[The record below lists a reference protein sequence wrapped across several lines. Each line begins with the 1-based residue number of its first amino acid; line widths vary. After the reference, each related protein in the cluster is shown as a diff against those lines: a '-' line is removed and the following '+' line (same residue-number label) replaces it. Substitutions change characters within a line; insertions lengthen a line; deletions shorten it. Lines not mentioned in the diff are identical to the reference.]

1 MSKTLFCRV
10 ACSPFRSEA
19 KDSSEMV
26 SQVLFGELVTLVQKT
41 EKWILIK
48 SLEDGYE
55 GFADPK
61 QYIEIT
67 ETEKDNWLALRKRY
81 FSFITLKTSRGF
93 LTLPPG
99 CFSAPYFSL
108 QEQHYEITDE
118 QKEFPDWQ
126 AFSNSFLNVS
136 YLWGGRSHYGIDC
149 SGFTQQIMRFRGT
162 ELPRDA
168 SQQVLYGNTVAFE
181 QRIAGDIAF
190 FHNTNNKIT
199 HVGILTEKDRIIHAS
214 GFVKEDTFTQEGI
227 ICSETKQL
235 THSLNCIKN
244 FPTR

>member
-10 ACSPFRSEA
+10 ACSPVRSEA

-48 SLEDGYE
+48 SVEDGYE

-61 QYIEIT
+61 QYVEVT
-67 ETEKDNWLALRKRY
+67 ETEKDSWLILRKRY

-99 CFSAPYFSL
+99 CFSAPSFSF
-108 QEQHYEITDE
+108 QQNHYEITEE
-118 QKEFPDWQ
+118 QKEFQDWK
-126 AFSNSFLNVS
+126 AFARSFLNTS
-136 YLWGGRSHYGIDC
+136 YLWGGRSHYGTDC
-149 SGFTQQIMRFRGT
+149 SGFTQQVMRFRGT
-162 ELPRDA
+162 EMPRDA
-168 SQQVLYGNTVAFE
+168 SQQVLHGNPVTFE
-181 QRIAGDIAF
+181 QRAAGDIAF
-190 FHNTNNKIT
+190 FHNANTKIT
-199 HVGILTEKDRIIHAS
+199 HVGILVENNKIIHAS

-235 THSLNCIKN
+235 THSLNSIKN
-244 FPTR
+244 FKDR

>member
-1 MSKTLFCRV
+1 MSRTLLCRV
-10 ACSPFRSEA
+10 ACSPVRSDA

-26 SQVLFGELVTLVQKT
+26 SQVLFGELVTIVHKT
-41 EKWILIK
+41 EKWVLIK

-67 ETEKDNWLALRKRY
+67 ETEKDSWLALRKRY

-99 CFSAPYFSL
+99 CFSAPSFSF
-108 QEQHYEITDE
+108 QQQHYEITDK
-118 QKEFPDWQ
+118 QKEFQDWKTF
-126 AFSNSFLNVS
+126 ANSFLNVS
-136 YLWGGRSHYGIDC
+136 YLWGGRSHCGIDC

-168 SQQVLYGNTVAFE
+168 SQQVLHGATVAFE
-181 QRIAGDIAF
+181 QRTTGDIAF
-190 FHNTNNKIT
+190 FHNADNKIT
-199 HVGILTEKDRIIHAS
+199 HVGILVENDKIIHAS
-214 GFVKEDTFTQEGI
+214 GFVKADTFTQEGI

-235 THSLNCIKN
+235 THPLNCIKN
-244 FPTR
+244 FTAG